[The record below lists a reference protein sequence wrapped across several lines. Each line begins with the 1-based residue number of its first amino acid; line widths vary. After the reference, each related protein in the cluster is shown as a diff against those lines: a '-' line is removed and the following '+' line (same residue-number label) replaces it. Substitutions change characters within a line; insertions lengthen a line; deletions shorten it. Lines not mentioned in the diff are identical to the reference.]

1 MVAAICCSHWMTT
14 SLAQKKPTRKE
25 LFPRLSA
32 RCGVVVR
39 LRVCP
44 REGNPA
50 SVTSLLTLA
59 AALGA
64 PLSLNELVDLAGMAD
79 LADFADAGD
88 DCLSFAGDAT
98 VFSRWRAVPFCD
110 LPAYSD

>member
-1 MVAAICCSHWMTT
+1 MTT

-88 DCLSFAGDAT
+88 DCLSFAGVAICQHIQIET
-98 VFSRWRAVPFCD
+98 FSRLRRRVFGG
-110 LPAYSD
+110 LFQSHKSL